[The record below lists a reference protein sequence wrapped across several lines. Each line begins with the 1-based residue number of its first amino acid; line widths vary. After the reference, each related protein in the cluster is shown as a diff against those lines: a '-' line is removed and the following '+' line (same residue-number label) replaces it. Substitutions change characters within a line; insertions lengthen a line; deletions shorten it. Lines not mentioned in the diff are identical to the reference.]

1 MLGGSGFGLWITK
14 VIVEHM
20 GGKIQCKSTTGEA
33 SKFTINIPID
43 YYGTEKSDLPA
54 EKKDLNNDEQEDN
67 MNVSNRIKN
76 LSDMAEE
83 LEGQKI
89 VFILQSHEDVIL
101 LKERFKV
108 FKNVEI

>member
-1 MLGGSGFGLWITK
+1 
-14 VIVEHM
+14 
-20 GGKIQCKSTTGEA
+20 
-33 SKFTINIPID
+33 
-43 YYGTEKSDLPA
+43 
-54 EKKDLNNDEQEDN
+54 